1 VDNPDSE
8 SEMFLLRKYAPNISE
23 DLLLK
28 LTAAFK
34 ELRKLVDEGL
44 ISYPYSTRELV
55 NIVKHMQVNTHVFR
69 TNLIGLVIN
78 SLNYTIAIS

>member
-1 VDNPDSE
+1 MTRNLISCTTFFFIFLFSHAVDNPDPE

-28 LTAAFK
+28 LTAAFRD
-34 ELRKLVDEGL
+34 LRKLVDEGL

-55 NIVKHMQVNTHVFR
+55 NIVKHMQVNK
-69 TNLIGLVIN
+69 
-78 SLNYTIAIS
+78 